1 MTRRSLIL
9 GLLMASWVNLW
20 PAYSSLV
27 VDSSRAD
34 FSQLSIGLLV
44 PFFILLGLNLLLSQD
59 RGLSPSE
66 LLTICCMGMIAAC
79 MQGEWLSG
87 YFLGV
92 ITAPTYFASAE
103 NHWAELIVSR
113 LPEWTIVDAHATAGF
128 YEGFAEYVFIYFL
141 RTTKGLPE
149 LFCFLLRATNYEGG
163 LGIN

>member
-1 MTRRSLIL
+1 MTKRSLLL

-27 VDSSRAD
+27 VDSTRAD

-44 PFFILLGLNLLLSQD
+44 PFFILLGLNALLELRSQA
-59 RGLSPSE
+59 LSPSE

-92 ITAPTYFASAE
+92 ITAPTYFATAE
-103 NHWAELIVSR
+103 NRWQELLIQ
-113 LPEWTIVDAHATAGF
+113 
-128 YEGFAEYVFIYFL
+128 Y
-141 RTTKGLPE
+141 
-149 LFCFLLRATNYEGG
+149 
-163 LGIN
+163 